1 MFGVGARVRVLAATA
16 PRFLPRLGTGC
27 GESSVTAYGPIT
39 GEYTVKPLA
48 MYSRQQTHI
57 PKVAVVATSRDG
69 NDEMYSRG
77 MKRSSEGHGRRKK
90 TTFACALH
98 GALSTRN
105 TSRLSPAAA

>member
-16 PRFLPRLGTGC
+16 PRFLPRFGTGC
-27 GESSVTAYGPIT
+27 GEISVTAYDPIT

-57 PKVAVVATSRDG
+57 PKITVVATSRDG

-98 GALSTRN
+98 DALSTRN